1 MKELKEFT
9 VERLE
14 YMIKNISEGSLK
26 NSPSLSEI
34 LSLSKIALAAKQ
46 DETLN
51 LPLDYLQGHKDGLE
65 WAARTAE
72 ACNPLTSDWLY
83 DEPEKLAV
91 AIRKGPEMPPLN
103 HTEQD
108 GWVKCSE
115 RMPVNDNPVNT
126 SNGVDVGKAWW
137 DGDNWMAWPQDTIAD
152 EITHWMP
159 LPAAPKPESE

>member
-9 VERLE
+9 VERLN
-14 YMIKNISEGSLK
+14 YLASLPRK
-26 NSPSLSEI
+26 AVTIGGDELASLA
-34 LSLSKIALAAKQ
+34 KIALAAKQ

-83 DEPEKLAV
+83 DEPEKLAA

-103 HTEQD
+103 HAEQD
-108 GWVKCSE
+108 GWTKSDAANAALVMLDRIE
-115 RMPVNDNPVNT
+115 TIDPVDDDRIEGIKRIIHQLA
-126 SNGVDVGKAWW
+126 S
-137 DGDNWMAWPQDTIAD
+137 
-152 EITHWMP
+152 
-159 LPAAPKPESE
+159 APKPESE